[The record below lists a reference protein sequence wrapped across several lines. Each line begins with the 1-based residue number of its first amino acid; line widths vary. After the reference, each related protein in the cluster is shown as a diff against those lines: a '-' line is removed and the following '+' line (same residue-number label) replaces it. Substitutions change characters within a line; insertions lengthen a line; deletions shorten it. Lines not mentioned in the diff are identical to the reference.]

1 MIQKKVGKAM
11 YLVVV
16 SDTLAGEP
24 FFEADRSERIMQESV
39 LKNIQVIGVNGY
51 KDRDCEFRLRIKGD
65 DLMIT
70 DAHMEEFAVKGE
82 NSQEEKTVPP
92 SSAGN
97 QSGSSGS
104 SGTAG
109 SQQSAVAT
117 EEETKIQET
126 DAQGTDMEETQDQ
139 DNGETDPNPTET
151 ADGID
156 NRTGEETGNQKDEK
170 SGEAAEESKAK
181 DGEAEKEDQ
190 DHGVREENNGDSG
203 IDSGEAL
210 SVSSSGSNGISVR
223 RHEVPVLFSSED
235 PLATASEAED
245 GSFAEAVSFAG
256 EEADLVSIGDAKVLS
271 EEERAALMG
280 TDVAAL
286 RGEETKTSLFSFLS
300 QPSFGMVVRSYGMTL
315 LNTEVDSEG
324 KLSPYETALTYYGT
338 DASDE
343 KETAEVSLF

>member
-1 MIQKKVGKAM
+1 MKGAVKKVHRLRRAIAWLLTAAIVAGNLSQLSVTTAYASETAGSRSESSSNAGKASPSEASPSEASPTGAARIIDVYVTQSAIEKVLKKDSDSRPELNEDQIPFEGDQKDLVLGKLYEELEGKTLVIQKKVGKAM

-203 IDSGEAL
+203 IDS
-210 SVSSSGSNGISVR
+210 
-223 RHEVPVLFSSED
+223 
-235 PLATASEAED
+235 
-245 GSFAEAVSFAG
+245 
-256 EEADLVSIGDAKVLS
+256 
-271 EEERAALMG
+271 
-280 TDVAAL
+280 
-286 RGEETKTSLFSFLS
+286 
-300 QPSFGMVVRSYGMTL
+300 
-315 LNTEVDSEG
+315 
-324 KLSPYETALTYYGT
+324 
-338 DASDE
+338 
-343 KETAEVSLF
+343 